1 MATSEVGQ
9 SPLSL
14 SVALPTSF
22 IDVSPNK
29 AQKTQQVGRIA
40 RALAIFQ
47 VDEIILYQ
55 DKHNKKQKRNL
66 ELISDI
72 LEYMETPQY
81 LRKHLFRKMPALQY
95 VGLLPPLR
103 TPHHPLVKKSADIK
117 NGEIREGVSYEIK
130 GKAVVDVGVESPLP
144 LLQAKSNYYPQ
155 RITVEIRRNEK
166 GKLTARPSIPSRS
179 GRYWGYTVSRLESS
193 LGTFL
198 SRPRGYEFI
207 IATSR
212 KGIPLEEKT
221 EVIRTQWQKFGQL
234 LLLFGSYKEGV
245 KEILQRESVDLATV
259 VDYSINLVC
268 NQGTATIRTEEALL
282 VGLSAFRLI
291 ECKTS

>member
-1 MATSEVGQ
+1 MSNSEVGQ

-14 SVALPTSF
+14 SIALPTSF

-40 RALAIFQ
+40 RALAIFR

-66 ELISDI
+66 ELISNI

-81 LRKHLFRKMPALQY
+81 LRKHIFGKRPTLQY

-103 TPHHPLVKKSADIK
+103 TPHHPLVKNSADIR

-130 GKAVVDVGVESPLP
+130 GKAVVDVGVEYPLP
-144 LLQAKSNYYPQ
+144 LLQAKSKLNPQ

-166 GKLTARPSIPSRS
+166 GKLIARPAITSRS

-198 SRPRGYEFI
+198 SRPRGYGFI

-221 EVIRTQWQKFGQL
+221 EVIRTQWQKFGKL

-268 NQGTATIRTEEALL
+268 NQGTATIRTEEAVL
-282 VGLSAFRLI
+282 VGLSAFRLL